1 MSSSQLTSYLTVKTE
16 SFSSEI
22 RHKTKLSTL
31 TTFIQLSFGSPVQ
44 IHQAMKRKSESKS
57 ERKRQNWHY
66 VHIEKWSVSRS
77 VVSDSVTTRT
87 AACQAPLPIGI
98 LQARILEWVAIPSSR
113 VSSRPRDQTRVS
125 CIPDGFFAI
134 RVMRKETPL
143 HDITYRNPKDFTKN
157 MRNNTLSKVVEW
169 KTYIQKS
176 VAFLCT
182 NNKTAMRRNWENN
195 SIYICMKMNK
205 ISRNKFNQGGERP
218 VHLKL

>member
-66 VHIEKWSVSRS
+66 VQIEKWSVSRS
-77 VVSDSVTTRT
+77 VVSDSVTSRT

-98 LQARILEWVAIPSSR
+98 LQARILEWVSVPSSR
-113 VSSRPRDQTRVS
+113 GSSQPRDWTQVS
-125 CIPDGFFAI
+125 CIASGFFTIWATREAWQKRI
-134 RVMRKETPL
+134 NNLYKRELRGAHLQGAHFP
-143 HDITYRNPKDFTKN
+143 RNLMGIVRCDDPAATN
-157 MRNNTLSKVVEW
+157 S
-169 KTYIQKS
+169 
-176 VAFLCT
+176 LC
-182 NNKTAMRRNWENN
+182 
-195 SIYICMKMNK
+195 
-205 ISRNKFNQGGERP
+205 
-218 VHLKL
+218 